1 MKNTIFFAGAA
12 CLLTACNSISVKP
25 ETMITNQT
33 VYADRG
39 GFGMK
44 RSIKNELE
52 RRGYKV
58 LVGKAVSAR
67 EIDIDSPRIPGNA
80 RYYVHVSE
88 RDEKFRPVWCAF
100 NGVWWWNFSISVAD
114 QKTGEELMTW
124 RGRGCADSSM
134 RLLRKTLD
142 KLERENGKR

>member
-1 MKNTIFFAGAA
+1 MKNTVLFAGMA
-12 CLLTACNSISVKP
+12 CILAACNSVSVKP

-44 RSIKNELE
+44 RSIKDELE
-52 RRGYKV
+52 RRGYNV
-58 LVGKAVSAR
+58 VVGKAVSAR
-67 EIDIDSPRIPGNA
+67 EIDIDSPRVPSNA

-88 RDEKFRPVWCAF
+88 RDEKFRPIWCSL
-100 NGVWWWNFSISVAD
+100 NGIWWWNFNVSIAD

-124 RGRGCADSSM
+124 RGRGCADSSI
-134 RLLRKTLD
+134 RLLRRTLD
-142 KLERENGKR
+142 KLEKTNGK